1 MVNISN
7 QIQSALEYEQD
18 KNKQN
23 FENFGMQ
30 SKKESVEILKDAPLE
45 NEMKIIHNYVKPS
58 LNEIEQQKK
67 NAALKDKS

>member
-1 MVNISN
+1 
-7 QIQSALEYEQD
+7 
-18 KNKQN
+18 
-23 FENFGMQ
+23 MQ

-67 NAALKDKS
+67 NAALNDKS